1 MGKQKN
7 GFAWVLLGAWIVLTV
22 LMAVWAARPSHFADI
37 QPRADFE
44 YPWLGLV
51 VLSLALAMLF
61 LNEHAL
67 FTGRLSMQ
75 RPILAVFMFSLIP
88 LLMFVFAVFISM
100 HAPDYVGLFI
110 QTVVCVNVLHFS
122 VGMVWLWL
130 RCRQQK

>member
-7 GFAWVLLGAWIVLTV
+7 GFAWILLGAWLVLTV

-37 QPRADFE
+37 QPTADFE
-44 YPWLGLV
+44 YPWLGLS
-51 VLSLALAMLF
+51 VLLLALAMLF

-88 LLMFVFAVFISM
+88 LLMANLLSVNKIYHKKYSWKLIYIVSGSIFI
-100 HAPDYVGLFI
+100 FI
-110 QTVVCVNVLHFS
+110 TARS
-122 VGMVWLWL
+122 
-130 RCRQQK
+130 

>member
-7 GFAWVLLGAWIVLTV
+7 GFAWVLLGAWLVLTV
-22 LMAVWAARPSHFADI
+22 LMAVWAARPSHFADS
-37 QPRADFE
+37 QPTADFE
-44 YPWLGLV
+44 YPWLGLS

-75 RPILAVFMFSLIP
+75 RPISAVFMFSLIP

-130 RCRQQK
+130 RSQQQK

>member
-7 GFAWVLLGAWIVLTV
+7 GFAWILLGAWLVLTV

-37 QPRADFE
+37 QPTADFE

-67 FTGRLSMQ
+67 FAGRLSMQ
-75 RPILAVFMFSLIP
+75 RPILAVFMFSLMP
-88 LLMFVFAVFISM
+88 LLMFVFSVFISM

-130 RCRQQK
+130 QCRQQK

>member
-22 LMAVWAARPSHFADI
+22 LMAVWAARLSHFADI
-37 QPRADFE
+37 QPTADFE
-44 YPWLGLV
+44 YPWLGLS

-67 FTGRLSMQ
+67 LTGRLSMQ
-75 RPILAVFMFSLIP
+75 RPILAILLFSLMP

-100 HAPDYVGLFI
+100 LLG
-110 QTVVCVNVLHFS
+110 
-122 VGMVWLWL
+122 
-130 RCRQQK
+130 

>member
-22 LMAVWAARPSHFADI
+22 LMAVWAARPSHFADS
-37 QPRADFE
+37 QPTADFE

-67 FTGRLSMQ
+67 FTGRLSIQ

-130 RCRQQK
+130 RCRKEK

>member
-37 QPRADFE
+37 QPTADFE

-88 LLMFVFAVFISM
+88 LLMANLLSVNKIYHKKYSWKLIYIVSGSIFI
-100 HAPDYVGLFI
+100 FI
-110 QTVVCVNVLHFS
+110 TARS
-122 VGMVWLWL
+122 
-130 RCRQQK
+130 

>member
-7 GFAWVLLGAWIVLTV
+7 GFAWVLLGAWLVLTV
-22 LMAVWAARPSHFADI
+22 LMAVWAARPSHFADS
-37 QPRADFE
+37 QPTADFE